1 VRHKKFINNI
11 SRLKLKKK
19 MEINELKVY
28 HESINLE
35 SPAVKE
41 SMLNPVEKKELEN
54 LKKET
59 SEIVTKNPDDLVFR
73 LKSIR
78 GYIFGLMFAV
88 CSCLANVLIKM
99 SPSLNGSNHAVMRYL
114 VQLAMMV
121 YFIQKNNLNI
131 LGPKAQR
138 KLLIIR
144 GLAGCSAVM
153 ISFFSIK
160 YLDLSDV
167 ETLTNSCV
175 LITALLSRIFL
186 KEKLTVCHLA
196 ALALTIFG
204 VLFIVRP
211 NFLFGFETDL
221 ENFFHLNLTHALA
234 KNQTLNET
242 LKAKIISHMNREF
255 IESVIGLYIFNH

>member
-1 VRHKKFINNI
+1 MKKKKKFQ
-11 SRLKLKKK
+11 KEKTK

-28 HESINLE
+28 HDATNLE
-35 SPAVKE
+35 SIAVKE
-41 SMLNPVEKKELEN
+41 SMLDQVENKELEIHV
-54 LKKET
+54 KEPQQ
-59 SEIVTKNPDDLVFR
+59 SEITAEKQKPADFILR

-78 GYIFGLMFAV
+78 GYIYGLMFAV

-121 YFIQKNNLNI
+121 YFIRRNKLNI
-131 LGPKAQR
+131 LGPKAHR
-138 KLLIIR
+138 KLLVMR
-144 GLAGCSAVM
+144 GLAGCLAVM

-211 NFLFGFETDL
+211 NFLFGFEADL
-221 ENFFHLNLTHALA
+221 ENFFHLNLTHSLA
-234 KNQTLNET
+234 KNQTFNET

-255 IESVIGLYIFNH
+255 IESVIGS